1 MKRRHHLVLAV
12 AAASLILTGCGDTGT
27 AIKTAAGSAELD
39 KQAGTVLTADD
50 FVAEIT
56 AAMAKAKSSHVD
68 MKIDSFGQKMEA
80 AGDVEVGKT
89 AAEAKAAL
97 TMDVVSTNSFE
108 MRLIDQNLY
117 INLGQMTD
125 NKYSKL
131 DLTDKSNPIGE
142 QYGRIIDGL
151 DPAKQIELFKD
162 AMTSFNAKGK
172 VIELDGVKSQ
182 PYEITLD
189 LSAIPSIAEH
199 GDESGGSMPKK
210 VVFTMFV
217 GPDNLPRRLT
227 TDVAGSGVT
236 VDYSKWGE
244 PVDIEAPPE
253 SEIGDTGLLRDLL
266 GQMGQAPAA

>member
-1 MKRRHHLVLAV
+1 
-12 AAASLILTGCGDTGT
+12 
-27 AIKTAAGSAELD
+27 
-39 KQAGTVLTADD
+39 
-50 FVAEIT
+50 
-56 AAMAKAKSSHVD
+56 
-68 MKIDSFGQKMEA
+68 
-80 AGDVEVGKT
+80 GDVEVGKT

-172 VIELDGVKSQ
+172 VIEIDGVKSQ

>member
-1 MKRRHHLVLAV
+1 MKRRHHLVLAI
-12 AAASLILTGCGDTGT
+12 AAVSLMLTGCGDKGT
-27 AIKTAAGSAELD
+27 AIKTTAGSAELE

-68 MKIDSFGQKMEA
+68 MKIDSFGQKMGA

-108 MRLIDQNLY
+108 MRLIDQDLY

-125 NKYSKL
+125 NKYSKI
-131 DLTDKSNPIGE
+131 DLTDKSNPIGA

-151 DPAKQIELFKD
+151 DPTKQIELFKD

-189 LSAIPSIAEH
+189 MSKIPSIAKH
-199 GDESGGSMPKK
+199 GDESGGSMPKEI
-210 VVFTMFV
+210 VFTMFV

-253 SEIGDTGLLRDLL
+253 SEIGDKGLLGDLL